1 MPVVLRLLHTLRVQ
15 VAQVGWGFL
24 LLAFLAHMLSS
35 WALLTLARETALIA
49 PDVWL
54 YYYVTTA
61 TTIGYGD
68 FSPQTTFGRLVA
80 ALWLMP
86 GAIGLFAALIG
97 KTTSLLVDFWRQG
110 MQGRGDYSKLESHTV
125 LMGWHGEATERMV
138 DLLHGDSSSS
148 TDQIVLCA
156 TEEMENPL
164 PEKVRFVRGD
174 SLASPSLL
182 ARAGVRS
189 AERVLI
195 YGNSDEQTLATAFAV
210 LAQKPIGHVV
220 VHFAAEESAQ
230 LLKTHYPQVE
240 CTQSLAVEMLVRA
253 SQDPGVSRLT
263 TDLLSVLQGPTQY
276 SMQLPQGTP
285 PLPFGDLLARL
296 KREHNAILLGFAKS
310 AGGQLRLNPGF
321 ADAVNGGDVLY
332 YMADQRIAPSEID
345 WQRLAAGV
353 D

>member
-1 MPVVLRLLHTLRVQ
+1 MPAVLRLLRTLRVQ

-24 LLAFLAHMLSS
+24 LLAFLGHMLSS
-35 WALLTLARETALIA
+35 WALLALTRETALIA
-49 PDVWL
+49 PDVWF

-61 TTIGYGD
+61 TTVGYGD
-68 FSPQTTFGRLVA
+68 FSPQTTAGRLVA

-110 MQGRGDYSKLESHTV
+110 MQGKRDYSNLESHTV

-164 PEKVRFVRGD
+164 PDKVSFVRGD
-174 SLASPSLL
+174 SLATPSLL

-210 LAQKPIGHVV
+210 LAQKPVGHVV
-220 VHFAAEESAQ
+220 VHFDAEESAQ
-230 LLKTHYPQVE
+230 LLKAHYPQVE

-263 TDLLSVLQGPTQY
+263 NDLLSVLQGPTQY
-276 SMQLPQGTP
+276 SMPLPKDLS
-285 PLPFGDLLARL
+285 PLPFGELLIRL
-296 KREHNAILLGFAKS
+296 KQHHNAILLGFAK
-310 AGGQLRLNPGF
+310 AGGGELRLNPAF
-321 ADAVNGGDVLY
+321 ADQVSGGDILY
-332 YMADQRIAPSEID
+332 YMADQRIAPSGVD
-345 WQRLAAGV
+345 WQRLAEGV
-353 D
+353 S